1 MSNFTLT
8 HKIRFYDEKLNAE
21 FINQSIE
28 ANRKNY
34 QRQINTRNHNS
45 PMSIAGTGN
54 DWKKKDNS
62 FMAVL
67 KLIRIF
73 KKQFY

>member
-1 MSNFTLT
+1 
-8 HKIRFYDEKLNAE
+8 
-21 FINQSIE
+21 
-28 ANRKNY
+28 
-34 QRQINTRNHNS
+34 
-45 PMSIAGTGN
+45 MSIAGTGN